1 MEIKINDLQK
11 RIHQLDQDIGE
22 KENECQKLREELTM
36 VKEQSEILTQN
47 SQVMET
53 KYSEDQQK
61 WAKLCDRVNT
71 QMEEHKFVYSS
82 KFPIDPFQR
91 DHIFHQSSSLS
102 HEMNASHS
110 QRKQFNI
117 AKP

>member
-1 MEIKINDLQK
+1 
-11 RIHQLDQDIGE
+11 
-22 KENECQKLREELTM
+22 
-36 VKEQSEILTQN
+36 
-47 SQVMET
+47 
-53 KYSEDQQK
+53 
-61 WAKLCDRVNT
+61 
-71 QMEEHKFVYSS
+71 MEEHKFVYSS

-117 AKP
+117 AKPIIIKAEDFKTLNVMKTDFKT